1 MLWKRVLSA
10 CIFVPMLLVL
20 MWLGGWFWFGG
31 VLLIVALGVHEYCN
45 LLKIKDIELPL
56 WVMILASVLIAG
68 LHYFAD
74 GALTSLSL
82 LISIFVLIVW
92 VLMKERDFSHLA
104 YGVAGMVLIAWPLSA
119 LLGIW
124 HIDESWQL
132 VLMTFIIPWFT
143 DTGAYFVG
151 SACGKHKMAPDII
164 PNKSWEGAV
173 GGLVIGVLAVLLY
186 NALILHYPM
195 WLIFVIG
202 LVCSA
207 VGQLGDLMESWLKR
221 WVGVKDSGNTIPGHG
236 GILDRF
242 DSMLLVAPVAYYILL
257 IYTKYVFYMI

>member
-1 MLWKRVLSA
+1 MLWKRVISA
-10 CIFVPMLLVL
+10 CVFVPLLLVL
-20 MWLGGWFWFGG
+20 MWLGGWFWYGG
-31 VLLIVALGVHEYCN
+31 VLVIIALGLKEYCS
-45 LLKIKDIELPL
+45 LLEIKGIKLPL
-56 WVMILASVLIAG
+56 GIMLMSAVLT
-68 LHYFAD
+68 LSLQYFAD
-74 GALTSLSL
+74 GALGSLAL
-82 LISIFVLIVW
+82 LISVFALIVW
-92 VLMKERDFSHLA
+92 VLMKEVEFGSLA

-124 HIDESWQL
+124 HIDQSWKL
-132 VLMTFIIPWFT
+132 VLMTFIIPWLT

-151 SACGKHKMAPDII
+151 SAIGKHKMAPDIS

-173 GGLVIGVLAVLLY
+173 GGLIIGVLAVLLY

-195 WLIFVIG
+195 WLILVIG
-202 LVCSA
+202 VVCSFA
-207 VGQLGDLMESWLKR
+207 GQLGDLMESWLKR

-257 IYTKYVFYMI
+257 IYTKYMFW